1 MKGRT
6 YNASSALVRPELVE
20 IKNTIRN
27 LKKDAEMRLTL
38 DVEAQQ
44 SFEFLSEQVHGL
56 RKAFSTLSDVL
67 VEEVDLIRSEAA
79 ESSEEVQQKIEAQSK
94 GLKAART
101 ELTLLR
107 SELQTGRAAMQTKTS
122 ALEER
127 MDSMQD
133 DLTILAQE
141 VAKGGSAQHLLQLE
155 TVQLRSQLEE
165 EARERRAEQDAA
177 AQKLQELRERL
188 DAHDADA
195 RASMQALDADLG
207 TLRAST
213 ERQLT
218 THAASIDANKSKLLQ
233 CAQAIEKQWSTTK
246 VHQQRLE
253 SIHSSSALH
262 NQQLQ
267 ERLETINKQHSES
280 MRRGLPRS
288 LALAL
293 APFRAAAAKPRQAS
307 PSSPIQSFARLLLSL
322 LLLSLLLLVVPS
334 SSSSFPPP
342 PPPRSPLL
350 RLPFLRL
357 PLSSSRLLRVLQLG
371 GARR

>member
-1 MKGRT
+1 VHGEHT
-6 YNASSALVRPELVE
+6 HTASCWLLTRPPPSALCARALTQLVE

-67 VEEVDLIRSEAA
+67 VEEVDLIRSEAS
-79 ESSEEVQQKIEAQSK
+79 ERTEEVQQRLDQQAKA
-94 GLKAART
+94 LKAART

-107 SELQTGRAAMQTKTS
+107 SEVQTGRSAAQTK
-122 ALEER
+122 AAAHDER
-127 MDSMQD
+127 LDAMQD
-133 DLTILAQE
+133 DLTVLAQE

-165 EARERRAEQDAA
+165 EARERRSEQEAA
-177 AQKLQELRERL
+177 AGRLQELRERL
-188 DAHDADA
+188 EAHDSDA

-207 TLRAST
+207 TLRAHS
-213 ERQLT
+213 ERQLGS
-218 THAASIDANKSKLLQ
+218 HAASIEANKSKLLQ

-267 ERLETINKQHSES
+267 ERLETINKQHTRWRASIEDAVKAVAADVQLVQAHGRAMETAIGTSKSES
-280 MRRGLPRS
+280 RRLISDHEGETQRQCDTLGRAIHS
-288 LALAL
+288 LADTLNL
-293 APFRAAAAKPRQAS
+293 T
-307 PSSPIQSFARLLLSL
+307 
-322 LLLSLLLLVVPS
+322 
-334 SSSSFPPP
+334 
-342 PPPRSPLL
+342 SPLIAVSGSPQ
-350 RLPFLRL
+350 R
-357 PLSSSRLLRVLQLG
+357 
-371 GARR
+371 

>member
-6 YNASSALVRPELVE
+6 YNASSSLVRPELVE

-67 VEEVDLIRSEAA
+67 VEEVDLIRSEANEKHDEIHA
-79 ESSEEVQQKIEAQSK
+79 KLDQQAK
-94 GLKAART
+94 GLKAAKT

-107 SELQTGRAAMQTKTS
+107 SEVHTGRSAMQTKAS
-122 ALEER
+122 QLEER
-127 MDSMQD
+127 LDAMQD
-133 DLTILAQE
+133 DMTVLAQE
-141 VAKGGSAQHLLQLE
+141 VAKGGSAQHMLQLE

-165 EARERRAEQDAA
+165 EARERRAEAEAA
-177 AQKLQELRERL
+177 AHKLAELREKL
-188 DAHDADA
+188 EAHDADA
-195 RASMQALDADLG
+195 RASMQALDADMSN
-207 TLRAST
+207 LRAHA

-218 THAASIDANKSKLLQ
+218 SHQASIEANKGKLLQ

-267 ERLETINKQHSES
+267 ERLETINKQHTRWRASIEDAVKAVAADVQLVQAHGRAMETAIGTAKSES
-280 MRRGLPRS
+280 RRMISDHEGETQRQCDTLGRAIHS
-288 LALAL
+288 LADTLNLTSPLIAVT
-293 APFRAAAAKPRQAS
+293 AS
-307 PSSPIQSFARLLLSL
+307 PQR
-322 LLLSLLLLVVPS
+322 
-334 SSSSFPPP
+334 
-342 PPPRSPLL
+342 
-350 RLPFLRL
+350 
-357 PLSSSRLLRVLQLG
+357 
-371 GARR
+371 

>member
-1 MKGRT
+1 
-6 YNASSALVRPELVE
+6 
-20 IKNTIRN
+20 
-27 LKKDAEMRLTL
+27 
-38 DVEAQQ
+38 
-44 SFEFLSEQVHGL
+44 
-56 RKAFSTLSDVL
+56 
-67 VEEVDLIRSEAA
+67 
-79 ESSEEVQQKIEAQSK
+79 
-94 GLKAART
+94 
-101 ELTLLR
+101 
-107 SELQTGRAAMQTKTS
+107 MQTKTS
-122 ALEER
+122 ALEGR
-127 MDSMQD
+127 LDSMQD
-133 DLTILAQE
+133 DLTILAQ
-141 VAKGGSAQHLLQLE
+141 GGPG
-155 TVQLRSQLEE
+155 LRAAPSSSRPSSCALSWGGGTRAPCRAGRGGA
-165 EARERRAEQDAA
+165 EAARAE
-177 AQKLQELRERL
+177 ERL

-280 MRRGLPRS
+280 MRRDLPRS
-288 LALAL
+288 LALTL
-293 APFRAAAAKPRQAS
+293 APFRAAAATPRQAS

-342 PPPRSPLL
+342 PHRRSPLL
-350 RLPFLRL
+350 RLPFRRR
-357 PLSSSRLLRVLQLG
+357 PLSSRLLRVLQLG

>member
-6 YNASSALVRPELVE
+6 YNASSSLVRPELVE

-44 SFEFLSEQVHGL
+44 SFEFLSEQIHGL

-79 ESSEEVQQKIEAQSK
+79 ERTDDVQQKLDAQAK

-107 SELQTGRAAMQTKTS
+107 SEVQTGRAAMQTKAS

-127 MDSMQD
+127 LDNIQD
-133 DLTILAQE
+133 DLTVLAQE

-155 TVQLRSQLEE
+155 SVQLRSQLEE
-165 EARERRAEQDAA
+165 EARERRAEQEASS
-177 AQKLQELRERL
+177 QKLQELRERL
-188 DAHDADA
+188 DAHDSDT
-195 RASMQALDADLG
+195 RASMQALDADVG
-207 TLRAST
+207 TLRAHT

-218 THAASIDANKSKLLQ
+218 AHASSIDANKSKLLQ

-253 SIHSSSALH
+253 SIHSSSSLQ

-267 ERLETINKQHSES
+267 ERLETINKQHTRWRASIEDAVKAVAADVQLVQAHGRAMETAIS
-280 MRRGLPRS
+280 TSKAENRRMISDHEGETQRQCDTFGRAIHS
-288 LALAL
+288 LANTLNL
-293 APFRAAAAKPRQAS
+293 T
-307 PSSPIQSFARLLLSL
+307 
-322 LLLSLLLLVVPS
+322 
-334 SSSSFPPP
+334 
-342 PPPRSPLL
+342 SPLIAVSGSPH
-350 RLPFLRL
+350 R
-357 PLSSSRLLRVLQLG
+357 
-371 GARR
+371 

>member
-6 YNASSALVRPELVE
+6 YNASSSLVRPELVE

-44 SFEFLSEQVHGL
+44 SFEFLSEQIHGL

-79 ESSEEVQQKIEAQSK
+79 ERTDDVQQKLDAQAK

-107 SELQTGRAAMQTKTS
+107 SEVQTGRAAMQTKAS

-127 MDSMQD
+127 LDNIQD
-133 DLTILAQE
+133 DLTVLAQE

-155 TVQLRSQLEE
+155 SVQLRSQLEE
-165 EARERRAEQDAA
+165 EARERRAEQEASS
-177 AQKLQELRERL
+177 QKLQELRERL
-188 DAHDADA
+188 DAHDSDT
-195 RASMQALDADLG
+195 RASMQALDADVG
-207 TLRAST
+207 TLRAHT

-218 THAASIDANKSKLLQ
+218 AHASSIDANKSKLLQ

-253 SIHSSSALH
+253 SIHSSSSLQ

-267 ERLETINKQHSES
+267 ERLETINKQHTRWRASIEDAVKAVAADVQLVQAHGRAMENAIGTS
-280 MRRGLPRS
+280 KAENRRMISDHEGETQRQCDTLGRAIHS
-288 LALAL
+288 LADTLNL
-293 APFRAAAAKPRQAS
+293 T
-307 PSSPIQSFARLLLSL
+307 
-322 LLLSLLLLVVPS
+322 
-334 SSSSFPPP
+334 
-342 PPPRSPLL
+342 SPLIAVSGSPH
-350 RLPFLRL
+350 R
-357 PLSSSRLLRVLQLG
+357 
-371 GARR
+371 

>member
-6 YNASSALVRPELVE
+6 YNASSSLVRPELVE
-20 IKNTIRN
+20 MKNTIRN

-67 VEEVDLIRSEAA
+67 VEEVDLIRSEAT
-79 ESSEEVQQKIEAQSK
+79 ERQEELAGKLDTQSK

-107 SELQTGRAAMQTKTS
+107 SEVQTGRAAMQTKSS

-127 MDSMQD
+127 LDAMQD
-133 DLTILAQE
+133 DLTVLAQE
-141 VAKGGSAQHLLQLE
+141 VAKGGSSHHLLQLE
-155 TVQLRSQLEE
+155 TVQLRSALEE
-165 EARERRAEQDAA
+165 EARERRAEQEGASTR
-177 AQKLQELRERL
+177 LHELRERL
-188 DAHDADA
+188 ESHDADA

-207 TLRAST
+207 TLRAHS

-218 THAASIDANKSKLLQ
+218 AHAASIEANKSKLLQ

-267 ERLETINKQHSES
+267 ERLETINKQHTRWRASIEDAVKAVAADVQLVQAHGRAMETAIGNTKAES
-280 MRRGLPRS
+280 RRMISDHEGETQRQCDTLGRAIHS
-288 LALAL
+288 LADTLNL
-293 APFRAAAAKPRQAS
+293 T
-307 PSSPIQSFARLLLSL
+307 
-322 LLLSLLLLVVPS
+322 
-334 SSSSFPPP
+334 
-342 PPPRSPLL
+342 SPLVAVKGSPT
-350 RLPFLRL
+350 R
-357 PLSSSRLLRVLQLG
+357 
-371 GARR
+371 